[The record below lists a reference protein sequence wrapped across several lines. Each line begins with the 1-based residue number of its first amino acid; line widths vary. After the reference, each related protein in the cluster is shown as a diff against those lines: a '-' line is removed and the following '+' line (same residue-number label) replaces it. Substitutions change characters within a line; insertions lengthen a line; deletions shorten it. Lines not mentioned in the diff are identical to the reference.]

1 MTTLRIL
8 AAGLLSCT
16 LAACFGP
23 ERLASSQSVAPAPS
37 PNASPASGMQ
47 RHMGP
52 GVDPATLIDA
62 QIERLLA
69 ASAAP
74 GALDDVDAC
83 GC

>member
-23 ERLASSQSVAPAPS
+23 ERLASSQSVARAPS
-37 PNASPASGMQ
+37 SSASPARVQ

>member
-37 PNASPASGMQ
+37 SSASPARVQ
-47 RHMGP
+47 RHEGP

-74 GALDDVDAC
+74 GALDDVNAC

>member
-37 PNASPASGMQ
+37 SSASPARVQ

-62 QIERLLA
+62 RLERLLA